1 MIANISFTFGDNNT
15 LSEKISYN
23 ISKIEESK
31 GEYLYDNFYQ
41 NDINKL
47 YNEMVEVGEMNKQV
61 YKKYFEV
68 SLNLAP
74 GEKLD
79 KEKFLQVGNEYMQR
93 MGYGNC
99 CYAVILHNDREH
111 KHLHIL
117 STTVDYDGL
126 HINDFNTSRRRSQS
140 ISRELEVKYN
150 LKEIEYAKFN
160 SESLSKIKEREY
172 YFSNALDKGLRNFST
187 KTELL
192 ELLSDDAKFV
202 LNNRLS
208 NIGLE
213 LLLGKELY
221 NEVGSVLEKNNLF
234 VSLYKEELL
243 QQLDLCYNSSSNKYD
258 FLEKV
263 HAAGLYVRTL
273 ADKNG
278 KLKFTYGLPNANVY
292 FKDERLPQKYR
303 YAAISGL
310 VTTGPMS
317 MDEQKSTIASKAIVA
332 LKNSKSFEDYLIE
345 LEKIG
350 VNATLHQNTGGIYGI
365 SFQLKDI
372 EDAAIIKASE
382 IANNRGFSFFNIT
395 KYFNGEATPLNDLLK
410 DGTVARSSS
419 MNEAA
424 QKLHIRNQVIQTL
437 PTVKSV
443 DDLIEKLLSKNISLW
458 VRKSKSGEIKGFS
471 FKMKDCANA
480 IPIKASD
487 VSANFDKELFRAV
500 QAHHA
505 ACETES
511 MNRFE
516 NSSELKSKVEQLD
529 FNATYISAMPQKHA
543 EFSAVSGVSED
554 LQNDNTLSSKK
565 KKKKRNIDFES
576 GIDL

>member
-1 MIANISFTFGDNNT
+1 MIANISYTFGDNKT

-23 ISKIEESK
+23 ISKIEDGK

-41 NDINKL
+41 NDIHKL

-68 SLNLAP
+68 SLNLTP
-74 GEKLD
+74 GEELNTD
-79 KEKFLQVGNEYMQR
+79 KFVKIANEYMLR

-99 CYAVILHNDREH
+99 CYAIILHKDREH
-111 KHLHIL
+111 QHLHIL

-126 HINDFNTSRRRSQS
+126 HVNDSNTSRRRSQS

-150 LKEIEYAKFN
+150 LKEVEYKKFN
-160 SESLSKIKEREY
+160 SKSLSKIKKREY
-172 YFSNALDKGLRNFST
+172 YFSNALDKGLRDYKS
-187 KTELL
+187 KTELI
-192 ELLSDDAKFV
+192 ELLSDNAK
-202 LNNRLS
+202 LIQNNRLS
-208 NIGLE
+208 NTELE
-213 LLLGKELY
+213 LLLGKDIY
-221 NEVGSVLEKNNLF
+221 NQIGNVLEKNNLF

-243 QQLDLCYNSSSNKYD
+243 QQLDVCYNSSYNKYD

-263 HAAGLYVRTL
+263 HASGLYVRTL
-273 ADKNG
+273 ADKDG
-278 KLKFTYGLPNANVY
+278 KQRLTYGLPNANVY
-292 FKDERLPQKYR
+292 FKEDRLPQKYH
-303 YAAISGL
+303 YAAISSFM
-310 VTTGPMS
+310 TTRAMS
-317 MDEQKSTIASKAIVA
+317 TDEQKNAIASKAIVA
-332 LKNSKSFEDYLIE
+332 LKNSNSFENYILE

-382 IANNRGFSFFNIT
+382 ITTNRGFSFFNIT
-395 KYFNGEATPLNDLLK
+395 KYFNGEATPLDDLLK

-500 QAHHA
+500 QAPHTTY
-505 ACETES
+505 ETES

-529 FNATYISAMPQKHA
+529 FNATYIPAMSQKHA

-565 KKKKRNIDFES
+565 KKKNIDFES

>member
-79 KEKFLQVGNEYMQR
+79 KEKFLKIGQEYMQR

-213 LLLGKELY
+213 LLLGRELY
-221 NEVGSVLEKNNLF
+221 NEVGSILEKNNLF

-243 QQLDLCYNSSSNKYD
+243 QQLDLCYNSSSSKYD

-317 MDEQKSTIASKAIVA
+317 MDEQKGAIASKAIVA

-410 DGTVARSSS
+410 VGTVEKSFS
-419 MNEAA
+419 MSEVA
-424 QKLHIRNQVIQTL
+424 QKTHIRNQVIQTL
-437 PTVKSV
+437 PSARSTE
-443 DDLIEKLLSKNISLW
+443 DLIEKLSEKGISLW

-471 FKMKDCANA
+471 FKMKDCTDA
-480 IPIKASD
+480 IPIKARD
-487 VSANFDKELFRAV
+487 ISANFDKELFRAV
-500 QAHHA
+500 QALHA
-505 ACETES
+505 THDINPV
-511 MNRFE
+511 NRFANYAGLINKAE
-516 NSSELKSKVEQLD
+516 QDDFKVSYIPTPPQELVEFL
-529 FNATYISAMPQKHA
+529 
-543 EFSAVSGVSED
+543 EVSGVSGN
-554 LQNDNTLSSKK
+554 LQNDDATLTKK
-565 KKKKRNIDFES
+565 KKKKNNIDFERWM
-576 GIDL
+576 DL